1 VRGDREYEVIG
12 DGTSLC
18 ILAGL
23 FILFVAVGS
32 KNGVFC
38 YVLLMRHFLV
48 WVLSLPI
55 SIKCPKCK

>member
-1 VRGDREYEVIG
+1 VEWAVRGDREHEVIG

-32 KNGVFC
+32 KNGVFVTC
-38 YVLLMRHFLV
+38 C
-48 WVLSLPI
+48 S
-55 SIKCPKCK
+55 